1 MRLNKIQMLPVALA
15 IIMLAATLLVVG
27 CNTAPNR
34 SDSLQ
39 DATYRLS
46 GFFVKDVNRYSC
58 HSEVALWREDS
69 TLETADIL
77 FDDDTLAYLDD
88 VYQMT
93 VLPES
98 VYPAGSY
105 YLQLGDSSLYR
116 DSVEAYVA
124 DTFSIEIID
133 PATRDNPGGT
143 QVSLTWTN
151 SLSADGYIVATVP
164 RYIAYHARGYSAWV
178 SSQSTGE
185 TIPPDAFP
193 WSDGINPDTG
203 WYFVY
208 VYAYTGVPDSSL
220 SAGMLPVPMPGQPL
234 DNIDRE
240 RLTGCFGAVTVAL
253 RDSVRVTV
261 LQ

>member
-1 MRLNKIQMLPVALA
+1 MRLNKIQMSPVTPAT
-15 IIMLAATLLVVG
+15 IMLAATFLAVG
-27 CNTAPNR
+27 CNRAPNR
-34 SDSLQ
+34 SDSLE
-39 DATYRLS
+39 DAAYRLS

-69 TLETADIL
+69 TLATADIL
-77 FDDDTLAYLDD
+77 FGDDTLTYLDD

-93 VLPES
+93 VVPES
-98 VYPAGSY
+98 VYPESSY
-105 YLQLGDSSLYR
+105 YLQIRDSSLYR

-124 DTFSIEIID
+124 DTFSIGITVPPNRE
-133 PATRDNPGGT
+133 NPGGT
-143 QVSLTWTN
+143 EMLLTWTG
-151 SLSADGYIVATVP
+151 SLTADGYVVATVP
-164 RYIAYHARGYSAWV
+164 RYMAYHAHGYSAWV
-178 SSQSTGE
+178 SNQSTTE
-185 TIPPDAFP
+185 TIPPGAFR

-220 SAGMLPVPMPGQPL
+220 SAGMLPVPMPGQPP

-253 RDSVRVTV
+253 RDSVHVTV